1 MALIDQYTLSSDA
14 AFAARVAMAFT
25 NALDAIETEP
35 ATTTNHAANL
45 AWVKGIRQNPGN
57 ILQQLCLGAAADS
70 TVLAAY
76 TSVTPHTSNAITDAT
91 IQTAVNGL
99 VTSAEGV

>member
-14 AFAARVAMAFT
+14 AFAARVAMALT

-45 AWVKGIRQNPGN
+45 GWVKALRQNPGN

-70 TVLAAY
+70 NVLAAY
-76 TSVTPHTSNAITDAT
+76 TSVTPHTSNAVSDAT